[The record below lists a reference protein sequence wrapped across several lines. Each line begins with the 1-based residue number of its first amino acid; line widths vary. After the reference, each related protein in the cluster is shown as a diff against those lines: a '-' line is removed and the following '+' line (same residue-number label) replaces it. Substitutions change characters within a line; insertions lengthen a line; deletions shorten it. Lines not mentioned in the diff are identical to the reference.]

1 MSYEIILLNF
11 LQFSRWSLL
20 LTGILYGAYHQ
31 KRFTRK
37 ENALR
42 EQELKEKPIR
52 DAKLAE
58 EKKKLLE
65 GKK

>member
-1 MSYEIILLNF
+1 M
-11 LQFSRWSLL
+11 

-31 KRFTRK
+31 KRLSKK

-42 EQELKEKPIR
+42 EQELKEKPIK

-58 EKKKLLE
+58 EKKKLME